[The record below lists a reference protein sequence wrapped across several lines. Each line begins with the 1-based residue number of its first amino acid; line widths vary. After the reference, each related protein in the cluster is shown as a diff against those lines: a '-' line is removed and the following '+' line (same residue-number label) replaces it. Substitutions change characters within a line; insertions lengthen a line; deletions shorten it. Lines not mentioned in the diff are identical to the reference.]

1 MNAVFGA
8 GHSKALEGLRVA
20 QVGLAKAWA
29 TSEGEEEKEG
39 GVEGEAKAG
48 LASADVTTAL
58 DRGPVVGGGELG
70 RQRSGTVESG
80 NNLLEEE
87 TELDI
92 ALAKKRRE
100 ANDRYFQRVNK
111 GVLDVVAKLE
121 EVAKA
126 MKAVELESR
135 DIWGDTD
142 SVDGDV

>member
-48 LASADVTTAL
+48 LASADVTAL
-58 DRGPVVGGGELG
+58 DRPPVVGGGELG
-70 RQRSGTVESG
+70 RRRSGTVESG

-92 ALAKKRRE
+92 ALAEKRRE
-100 ANDRYFQRVNK
+100 ANDKYFQRVNK

-135 DIWGDTD
+135 EIWGDTD

>member
-1 MNAVFGA
+1 MNAAFGPS
-8 GHSKALEGLRVA
+8 HSKALEGLRVA

-29 TSEGEEEKEG
+29 RSEGEEEREG
-39 GVEGEAKAG
+39 GLEEESKAG
-48 LASADVTTAL
+48 LKPVDVTEL
-58 DRGPVVGGGELG
+58 DRGEAVGGGEVG
-70 RQRSGTVESG
+70 RQRSGTVDSG
-80 NNLLEEE
+80 KSLLEEE
-87 TELDI
+87 TEMDI

-135 DIWGDTD
+135 EIWRDRD
-142 SVDGDV
+142 SVDDDV

>member
-20 QVGLAKAWA
+20 QIGLAKAWA
-29 TSEGEEEKEG
+29 RSEGEEEREG
-39 GVEGEAKAG
+39 TFKGVAKVG
-48 LASADVTTAL
+48 LASADGSAL
-58 DRGPVVGGGELG
+58 DRGAAVGGVELG
-70 RQRSGTVESG
+70 RVRSGTAGSG
-80 NNLLEEE
+80 KSLLEEE
-87 TELDI
+87 TEMDI
-92 ALAKKRRE
+92 ALAEKRRE

-135 DIWGDTD
+135 EIWGDGD